1 MITKTKE
8 QNLNDFD
15 AVSLKVASPER
26 IKEWSWGEVTKPETM
41 NYRTQ
46 RSEKNGLFD
55 EKIFGPDRDFEC
67 YCGKY
72 RGIRYKG
79 IVCEK
84 CGVEITRSIVR
95 RERMGHIE
103 LATPVAHIWF
113 LRSMPSR
120 IALVLGMPSGD
131 IEKVVYFA
139 GYLITKVHEEERNR
153 ILKDLDSEYKS
164 KVKGVQDEKTKE
176 AVTNLLMGA
185 KRDIESIQEGRV
197 LDEIEYHRFSLKFG
211 TLFEAQIGAEAVYHL
226 FKKVDLKKLLGSLEK
241 DLESASSTEREKLNK
256 RVALIRGMIQSNIR
270 PEWMFLTH
278 IPVIP
283 AALRPMVPLDGGRH
297 ATSDVNDLYRRVI
310 NRNNRLKKLKEIM
323 APDVILR
330 NEKRILQEAVD
341 ALIDNSIRHG
351 NQLFAGVNQ
360 AQRRP
365 LKSLADGLKGKRGL
379 FRQNLLGKRVDYSGR
394 SVIVVGPELKL
405 HQCGLPKHMALELF
419 RPFVI
424 SKLLEREL
432 AFNIRGASRLI
443 DDGIPEVWA
452 ILEEVIRDKYVLL
465 NRAPTLHRL
474 GIQAFQPQLIEG
486 NAIQVHPLVCSAF
499 NADFDG
505 DTMAVHLPLGEEAQ
519 AEAREIMAAD
529 KNILTPG
536 SGDPT
541 VTAKLLDVM
550 LGCYWTSKIVAGQK
564 GEGKAYESP
573 QAAVSAYVYKDL
585 ALRAKIKIMPGE
597 GKKWEK
603 LAQEA
608 KGGFIETTVGRIL
621 FNEVLPADYPYINT
635 EVTRSTMVGIIEEL
649 INLNGVETIPTIID
663 NIKKFGFKYA
673 TKSGTTWGIDDVQIP
688 EGKGEIITASK
699 AESEKI
705 TEQFNEGLLSQE
717 EKERKNVEIW
727 HDAKSKVE
735 KLIAATMVKN
745 DSSVNDMITA
755 GARGSIGNITQMA
768 GMKGLIQNSRGEV
781 IEVPILSSS
790 KEGFTPLE
798 YFISS
803 HGSRKGLTDTA
814 LNTAKAG
821 YLTRK
826 LFVVAQSIVISEKDC
841 GTKEGI
847 TLTKETASGIE
858 TPFAKNVYGRVLAA
872 DVTDASGTVLYG
884 RNHLL
889 SKSEVKELESKDI
902 TKVLVRSPMT
912 CKTLNGICTMCYG
925 LDLGK
930 NKHVDLGEA
939 VGTVAAQAIGEP
951 GTQLSMNTK
960 HAGGTASLKGDIVSG
975 LPRVEEIFEKR
986 KPKNPAAISHVDG
999 MVTEIRNTGKEKVIV
1014 ITPEIAEKKSKAGK
1028 NEIELSV
1035 HPIRVVY
1042 VKVGDSVKKG
1052 DVLTDGSCDVDEL
1065 FKFAGKEKAQEYVIG
1080 EVKKPYELQGA
1091 AVSRKHIE
1099 VIVRQMFTRM
1109 KIKDSG
1115 ESTFS
1120 NGDVV
1125 DNYEY
1130 ITENRGIKERGGME
1144 AKGEPV
1150 VMGIT
1155 EVSLS
1160 RRSFL
1165 SAASFQHTTK
1175 ILIGSAVRGSS
1186 DELTGLMEN
1195 VLIGRLIPAGTGF
1208 KGSQKEQIIKDLK

>member
-1 MITKTKE
+1 MINKTKE

-26 IKEWSWGEVTKPETM
+26 IKEWSHGEVTKPETM

-55 EKIFGPDRDFEC
+55 EKIFGPDKDFEC

-120 IALVLGMPSGD
+120 IALVLGMPAGD

-139 GYLITKVHEEERNR
+139 GYLVTKVNEEERTR
-153 ILKDLDSEYKS
+153 LLKDLDSEYKS

-176 AVTNLLMGA
+176 MVTGLLMGA

-197 LDEIEYHRFSLKFG
+197 LDEIEYHKFSLKFG
-211 TLFEAQIGAEAVYHL
+211 TIFEAQIGAEAVYHL
-226 FKKVDLKKLLGSLEK
+226 FKKIDLKKLLASLEK
-241 DLESASSTEREKLNK
+241 DLESSSSTEKDKLNK
-256 RVALIRGMIQSNIR
+256 RIALIRGMIQSNIR
-270 PEWMFLTH
+270 PEWMFLSH

-283 AALRPMVPLDGGRH
+283 AALRPMVALDGGRH

-310 NRNNRLKKLKEIM
+310 NRNNRLKKLKEIS

-360 AQRRP
+360 AMRRP
-365 LKSLADGLKGKRGL
+365 LKSLADNLKGKRGL

-394 SVIVVGPELKL
+394 SVIVVGPELKIN
-405 HQCGLPKHMALELF
+405 QCGLPKHMALELF

-519 AEAREIMAAD
+519 MEAREIMAAD

-550 LGCYWTSKIVAGQK
+550 LGCYWTSKLSSKDKGAGK
-564 GEGKAYESP
+564 VFESQ
-573 QAAVSAYVYKDL
+573 QAAISAYVYKEL
-585 ALRAKIKIMPGE
+585 GLRAPIKVLFE
-597 GKKWEK
+597 GK
-603 LAQEA
+603 
-608 KGGFIETTVGRIL
+608 GVIETSVGRIL
-621 FNEVLPADYPYINT
+621 FNELLPAEYPYVNT
-635 EVTRSTMVGIIEEL
+635 EITRSTMMGIIDDL
-649 INLNGVETIPTIID
+649 ITMNGVDTIPVIID
-663 NIKKFGFKYA
+663 EIKKFGFKYA

-688 EGKGEIITASK
+688 EGKGAIIAASK
-699 AESEKI
+699 KESEAV
-705 TEQFNEGLLSQE
+705 TDQFNEGLLSQE
-717 EKERKNVEIW
+717 EKERKNIEIW

-735 KLIAATMVKN
+735 KLISETMVKN
-745 DSSVNDMITA
+745 GTSVNDMITA

-790 KEGFTPLE
+790 KEGFTPIE

-847 TLTKETASGIE
+847 TITKETSSGIE
-858 TPFAKNVYGRVLAA
+858 TPFAKNIHGRVLAA
-872 DVTDASGTVLYG
+872 DLVDASGKVLFE

-889 SKSEVKELESKDI
+889 TKAEVKELEKAGV
-902 TKVLVRSPMT
+902 TKAYVRSPMS
-912 CKTLNGICTMCYG
+912 CKTLQGVCTMCYG

-960 HAGGTASLKGDIVSG
+960 HAGGAASLKGDIVSG

-1014 ITPEIAEKKSKAGK
+1014 ITPDIAEKKSKAGK
-1028 NEIELSV
+1028 NEIELAV
-1035 HPIRVVY
+1035 HPVRVLY
-1042 VKVGDSVKKG
+1042 VKTGDKVKKG
-1052 DVLTDGSCDVDEL
+1052 DVLTDGSCDIDEL
-1065 FKFAGKEKAQEYVIG
+1065 FKFAGREKAQEYVIG

-1109 KIKDSG
+1109 KIKEAG

-1120 NGDVV
+1120 AGDIVE
-1125 DNYEY
+1125 NFEL
-1130 ITENRGIKERGGME
+1130 ILENRSIKERSGME
-1144 AKGEPV
+1144 AKAEPV
-1150 VMGIT
+1150 VMGISD
-1155 EVSLS
+1155 VSLS

-1165 SAASFQHTTK
+1165 SAASFQWTTK
-1175 ILIGSAVRGSS
+1175 ILIGSSVRGSS
-1186 DELTGLMEN
+1186 DDLKGIMEN

-1208 KGSQKEQIIKDLK
+1208 KGSEKAKMIEDIGK

>member
-1 MITKTKE
+1 MNPKIKE

-15 AVSLKVASPER
+15 TVSLKVASPER
-26 IKEWSWGEVTKPETM
+26 IKEWSHGEVTKPETM

-55 EKIFGPDRDFEC
+55 EKIFGPDKDFEC

-139 GYLITKVHEEERNR
+139 GYLVTKVNNDERAR
-153 ILKDLDSEYKS
+153 VLKDLDSEYKS
-164 KVKGVQDEKTKE
+164 KVKGVQDEKTKD
-176 AVTNLLMGA
+176 AVTALLLGA
-185 KRDIESIQEGRV
+185 KRDIESLQEGRV
-197 LDEIEYHRFSLKFG
+197 LDEIEFHKFSFKFG
-211 TLFEAQIGAEAVYHL
+211 TIFEAEIGAEAVYHL
-226 FKKVDLKKLLGSLEK
+226 FKKVDLKKLLASLEK
-241 DLESASSTEREKLNK
+241 DLESASSTEKEKLNK
-256 RVALIRGMIQSNIR
+256 RVSLLRSMIQANIR

-283 AALRPMVPLDGGRH
+283 AALRPMVALDGGRH

-310 NRNNRLKKLKEIM
+310 NRNNRLKKLKEIS

-365 LKSLADGLKGKRGL
+365 LKSLADNLKGKRGL

-452 ILEEVIRDKYVLL
+452 ILEEVIKDKYVLL

-519 AEAREIMAAD
+519 MEAREIMAAD

-550 LGCYWTSKIVAGQK
+550 LGCYWTSKLCHNEKGAGNIF
-564 GEGKAYESP
+564 ESP
-573 QAAVSAYVYKDL
+573 QAAISAYVFKEL
-585 ALRAKIKIMPGE
+585 NLRAPVKVLGGE
-597 GKKWEK
+597 GKKWK
-603 LAQEA
+603 DLGA
-608 KGGFIETTVGRIL
+608 GLIETSVGRIL
-621 FNEVLPADYPYINT
+621 FNEVLPSDYPYINT
-635 EVTRSTMVGIIEEL
+635 EITRTTMMAIIEDL
-649 INLNGVETIPTIID
+649 ITLNGVETIPAIID
-663 NIKKFGFKYA
+663 DIKKFGFKYA

-688 EGKGEIITASK
+688 EGKTDIISVAK
-699 AESEKI
+699 KESETI
-705 TEQFNEGLLSQE
+705 SDQFNEGLLSQE
-717 EKERKNVEIW
+717 EKERKNIEIW

-735 KLIAATMVKN
+735 KLISETMIKN
-745 DSSVNDMITA
+745 GSSVNDMITA

-768 GMKGLIQNSRGEV
+768 GVKGLIQNSRGEV
-781 IEVPILSSS
+781 IEVPILSSY
-790 KEGFTPLE
+790 KEGFTPIE

-803 HGSRKGLTDTA
+803 HGSRKGLTDTP
-814 LNTAKAG
+814 LN
-821 YLTRK
+821 
-826 LFVVAQSIVISEKDC
+826 
-841 GTKEGI
+841 
-847 TLTKETASGIE
+847 
-858 TPFAKNVYGRVLAA
+858 AA
-872 DVTDASGTVLYG
+872 
-884 RNHLL
+884 
-889 SKSEVKELESKDI
+889 
-902 TKVLVRSPMT
+902 
-912 CKTLNGICTMCYG
+912 
-925 LDLGK
+925 
-930 NKHVDLGEA
+930 
-939 VGTVAAQAIGEP
+939 
-951 GTQLSMNTK
+951 
-960 HAGGTASLKGDIVSG
+960 
-975 LPRVEEIFEKR
+975 
-986 KPKNPAAISHVDG
+986 
-999 MVTEIRNTGKEKVIV
+999 
-1014 ITPEIAEKKSKAGK
+1014 
-1028 NEIELSV
+1028 
-1035 HPIRVVY
+1035 
-1042 VKVGDSVKKG
+1042 
-1052 DVLTDGSCDVDEL
+1052 
-1065 FKFAGKEKAQEYVIG
+1065 
-1080 EVKKPYELQGA
+1080 
-1091 AVSRKHIE
+1091 
-1099 VIVRQMFTRM
+1099 
-1109 KIKDSG
+1109 
-1115 ESTFS
+1115 
-1120 NGDVV
+1120 
-1125 DNYEY
+1125 
-1130 ITENRGIKERGGME
+1130 
-1144 AKGEPV
+1144 
-1150 VMGIT
+1150 
-1155 EVSLS
+1155 
-1160 RRSFL
+1160 
-1165 SAASFQHTTK
+1165 
-1175 ILIGSAVRGSS
+1175 
-1186 DELTGLMEN
+1186 
-1195 VLIGRLIPAGTGF
+1195 
-1208 KGSQKEQIIKDLK
+1208 